1 MGQSSSLPSSL
12 PDLALHVLRV
22 ADHSPASGHLEP
34 FFDYLVGVEVP
45 TSTSTAASA
54 SASASA
60 SLQAEG
66 GGSIEGFAELS
77 PAELGR
83 ILEANEGRKVGL
95 KVYNA
100 KSQRIRGE
108 FEFEIESECWIRLWR
123 ALRCDRCERVCEG
136 CRIMG

>member
-45 TSTSTAASA
+45 SSTGSTSA
-54 SASASA
+54 ASA
-60 SLQAEG
+60 SLQADG
-66 GGSIEGFAELS
+66 GGPIEGFAALS

-100 KSQRIRGE
+100 KSQRIRGG
-108 FEFEIESECWIRLWR
+108 SEL
-123 ALRCDRCERVCEG
+123 
-136 CRIMG
+136 

>member
-45 TSTSTAASA
+45 TSTPGSA
-54 SASASA
+54 SAAPA
-60 SLQAEG
+60 SLQADG
-66 GGSIEGFAELS
+66 GGSVEGFAELS

-83 ILEANEGRKVGL
+83 ILEVNEGRKVGL

-100 KSQRIRGE
+100 KSQRIRGG
-108 FEFEIESECWIRLWR
+108 FEYELRIRVSDSTLACSE
-123 ALRCDRCERVCEG
+123 V
-136 CRIMG
+136 